1 MAESKQFEDSL
12 DYVSI
17 RDHYDEE
24 LLLRF
29 YNGLM
34 KTNFPIGDE
43 LEAVENWVD
52 NLNPE
57 NQKKH
62 NPKAFVLDVILAMIK
77 GTEPETNPA
86 SIGSHI
92 KLEEYASEKNH
103 PGAINQEDK
112 KVDHKRDGRT
122 ISGGIVFE
130 YYKESACGLVTYFVV
145 DARYRKQGVVKILL
159 KRALN
164 QLTEIAKKHGK
175 EGCHVILAETNA
187 TGVEDGV
194 MPSTVRHKIMQ
205 RLGMAHIGVEYIQPP
220 LDEGKDECYD
230 LLLIAYLESPAI
242 KKEGKNYTV
251 PAEHVKAWLKEFA
264 AGCYGFDTNPEDYVH
279 KDYYKRLFKQFD
291 SLTNITVNPE
301 LPWPGPI
308 KHDHKEQKDGL
319 KRLIIAGP
327 PAGGKGTQCDFLKS
341 KYDLVHLSTGDLLR
355 DEVKKGSEL
364 GHKAKVFM
372 DKGELVP
379 NHLLIDVVKEKL
391 KGIEEKGK
399 GWLLDGFPRTEDQAI
414 ALTEGGV
421 KVNGFVILEVPD
433 EVVTERMEGRRW
445 DPVTNQSYHIKFLP
459 PPTDIANRLII
470 RSDDNIDKFKVR
482 LGEYHKNVN
491 AVKGFFK
498 PVLHVINGNQSK
510 DAVSAAIVSALESR
524 GSHI

>member
-1 MAESKQFEDSL
+1 LHKAQFEDSL
-12 DYVSI
+12 DYVSL

-34 KTNFPIGDE
+34 KTNFPIEDE

-52 NLNPE
+52 LLNPE
-57 NQKKH
+57 NQKKR
-62 NPKAFVLDVILAMIK
+62 NPKAFVLDVILALIK
-77 GTEPETNPA
+77 NTEPESNPA
-86 SIGSHI
+86 SNESHI
-92 KLEEYASEKNH
+92 KPEDYASEKNH
-103 PGAINQEDK
+103 PGAITQSDDK
-112 KVDHKRDGRT
+112 KSHKTDGRT

-130 YYKESACGLVTYFVV
+130 YYKASACGLVTYFVV

-164 QLTEIAKKHGK
+164 QFTEIAKKHGK
-175 EGCHVILAETNA
+175 EGCNVIFAETNA

-205 RLGMAHIGVEYIQPP
+205 RLGMGHVGVEYIQPP

-242 KKEGKNYTV
+242 KKEGKHFTV
-251 PAEHVKAWLKEFA
+251 PTEHVKAWLKEFA
-264 AGCYGFDTNPEDYVH
+264 EGCAGFDTDPEEYIH

-291 SLTNITVNPE
+291 TLTSTLPVNPE
-301 LPWPGPI
+301 LPWPGPT
-308 KHDHKEQKDGL
+308 KHDEKEKKDGL

-327 PAGGKGTQCDFLKS
+327 PAGGKGTQCDFLKA

-355 DEVKKGSEL
+355 DEVKKGSDL
-364 GHKAKVFM
+364 GKQAKVYM

-379 NHLLIDVVKEKL
+379 NALLIDVVKDKL
-391 KGIEEKGK
+391 KGIEADGK

-414 ALTEGGV
+414 ALTQGGV
-421 KVNGFVILEVPD
+421 HVTGFVILEVPD
-433 EVVTERMEGRRW
+433 EVVIERMEGRRF
-445 DPVTNQSYHIKFLP
+445 DPVTNQSYHTKFFP
-459 PPTDIANRLII
+459 PPPEIADRLVI

-498 PVLHVINGNQSK
+498 NVMYVINGNQSK
-510 DAVSAAIVSALESR
+510 DTVSAAIVSALETR